1 MLRRAAHSC
10 GLLLKQVL
18 YFEELSHSVLRSA
31 AQSHGPFFISRCCK
45 CKSPAFLLYG
55 LQHILAEALKLS
67 PVLNQ
72 FNSSYRDEEVEDEEV
87 VTTKM
92 NVPALFELYGNLK
105 LFY

>member
-1 MLRRAAHSC
+1 MLRRAAQSR

-18 YFEELSHSVLRSA
+18 HFEELSHSVLQSA

-72 FNSSYRDEEVEDEEV
+72 FNSSYRDEEVEV
-87 VTTKM
+87 MTTKM
-92 NVPALFELYGNLK
+92 NVPALFERYGNLK